1 MKVKTDFVTNSSST
15 NFIVMSQGV
24 PTLKAFLRAVG
35 VSRDSIFLDV
45 FKHLFECFKS
55 DLNPG
60 LWYAKKYG
68 CRTVDEYVEKYCSK
82 ETLARVMEA
91 EEKGFDIYIGDLVS
105 DNDVIEG
112 LFCCDSFVIDSG
124 KLVIDATEDSW

>member
-15 NFIVMSQGV
+15 NFIVMSQGM
-24 PTLKAFLRAVG
+24 PTLQTFIRAVG
-35 VSRDSIFLDV
+35 LSPESMFLDV
-45 FKHLFECFKS
+45 FVHLFECFKN

-60 LWYAKKYG
+60 LRYARQYG
-68 CRTVDEYVEKYCSK
+68 FSTIDEFVEKYFSK
-82 ETLARVMEA
+82 DTLDRVKEA
-91 EEKGFDIYIGDLVS
+91 EAKGYDIYIGELS
-105 DNDVIEG
+105 SENDAIET